1 MDHGKQ
7 RDDDDDR
14 SLRRSMAASISSV
27 TVAPSGGG
35 SHMLATSSSMG
46 NVYNGNSHATSGDF
60 INHESSALSPTSSNA
75 NHKSASSSASGG
87 SRVAHTNS
95 ACLNNF
101 LFPILTDVSYSIY
114 NYEELEIIVY
124 LSIFQIQRKYSSNSS
139 KNMNVLD
146 IGDLKSVFELAERSR
161 PGVSDLFLKEII
173 HKLVPGYS
181 ETRINNIMDRA
192 IRYVV
197 SRSSTNCC
205 NHFYLILS

>member
-35 SHMLATSSSMG
+35 GSHMLATSSSMG
-46 NVYNGNSHATSGDF
+46 NVYNGNSHATSADF

-87 SRVAHTNS
+87 GSRVAHTNS

-114 NYEELEIIVY
+114 TIAKNLEIIVY
-124 LSIFQIQRKYSSNSS
+124 LVHI
-139 KNMNVLD
+139 
-146 IGDLKSVFELAERSR
+146 
-161 PGVSDLFLKEII
+161 SD
-173 HKLVPGYS
+173 
-181 ETRINNIMDRA
+181 
-192 IRYVV
+192 
-197 SRSSTNCC
+197 ST
-205 NHFYLILS
+205 

>member
-7 RDDDDDR
+7 QQQHREDDEER
-14 SLRRSMAASISSV
+14 SLRRSTMAASISSV
-27 TVAPSGGG
+27 AVTPSSSSGGG
-35 SHMLATSSSMG
+35 GGHMLATSSSMG
-46 NVYNGNSHATSGDF
+46 NVYNGNSHATSADF
-60 INHESSALSPTSSNA
+60 INHESASLSPTSSNA
-75 NHKSASSSASGG
+75 NHKSNSSSNHGVGSTSGG
-87 SRVAHTNS
+87 GRVAHTNS

-101 LFPILTDVSYSIY
+101 LFPILTDVSCNAYFSSKGHLYTNYSFS
-114 NYEELEIIVY
+114 L
-124 LSIFQIQRKYSSNSS
+124 QIQRKYSSNSS

-192 IRYVV
+192 IR
-197 SRSSTNCC
+197 
-205 NHFYLILS
+205 